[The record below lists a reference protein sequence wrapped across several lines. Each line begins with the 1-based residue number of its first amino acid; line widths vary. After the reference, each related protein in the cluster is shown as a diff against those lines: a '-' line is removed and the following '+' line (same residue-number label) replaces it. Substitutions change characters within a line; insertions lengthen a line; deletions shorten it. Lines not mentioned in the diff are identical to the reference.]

1 MVEFAGMNDP
11 QKNRQFMRDWG
22 DGRPTFR
29 FKSEKS
35 KRPKPKLAALPGV
48 GAPRMWRAST

>member
-1 MVEFAGMNDP
+1 MVEFIGMNDP

-48 GAPRMWRAST
+48 GAPRIWRAST